1 MAEEHE
7 HIVHP
12 RLYVVILLALMA
24 LLVLTVVAAFV
35 DLDKKLHG
43 GYWNVSLAILIALI
57 KGVLIVLFFMHVKY
71 ASRLTW
77 AFAGAAFVWL
87 GILLTLTMTDY
98 ASRQY
103 PPGTPA
109 SPQLEPKPLRR
120 RPTPSVSESP
130 RARAPVDPFRV
141 AAAARTAHNG
151 THQPSSAATLI

>member
-7 HIVHP
+7 HIVPP

-24 LLVLTVVAAFV
+24 LLVLTVVAAFI
-35 DLDKKLHG
+35 DLDKKFHG
-43 GYWNVSLAILIALI
+43 GYWNMSLAILIAMLKGILI
-57 KGVLIVLFFMHVKY
+57 ILFFMHVKY
-71 ASRLTW
+71 SSRLTW

-109 SPQLEPKPLRR
+109 SPELQPKPLRR
-120 RPTPSVSESP
+120 RMTPSI
-130 RARAPVDPFRV
+130 
-141 AAAARTAHNG
+141 
-151 THQPSSAATLI
+151 SAAPPAAPDRAVNDLRLSPHPAPRTM